1 MDRVTAA
8 IAVFALTILAVAG
21 AIVYFFNLTT
31 LLKLIFGLIFLG
43 ALLIFGMFS
52 AITVYAR
59 SLKFSAISLIAFLM
73 SGYGLYSVYVWN
85 PAGIGTVIGV
95 FILTLVFFIWYISE
109 PDLSIAERFS
119 SPESLMKKENFRAA
133 GRKFEKKGEYEKA
146 AEAYIKAEMLESAAW
161 AYEKA
166 EKYREAAEIYEI
178 LAKKQEDT
186 YYWKEAYEFYKKA
199 GDMRKAAE
207 CLEKY
212 AKDEPWFWEDVAE
225 IYEEIGDEEKMR
237 EALKEALEYY
247 KKEAEEEGVFWEDV
261 AKLYEKLDEDELAK
275 GAWVNFA
282 RYCEKE
288 AEDDPAWYKHVAEAY
303 EKLGLKDRAE
313 EARKKYEEYRKQ
325 ITTKAE

>member
-1 MDRVTAA
+1 MDRITAA
-8 IAVFALTILAVAG
+8 IAVFVVTILAVSG
-21 AIVYFFNLTT
+21 AIVYFFSLTT

-43 ALLIFGMFS
+43 VLLIFGMFS
-52 AITVYAR
+52 AITIYAK
-59 SLKFSAISLIAFLM
+59 SFKFSVISLIAFLM

-85 PAGIGTVIGV
+85 LAGIGLVIGV
-95 FILTLVFFIWYISE
+95 FILAFAFFIWYISE

-119 SPESLMKKENFRAA
+119 SPESLMKKGNFRAA
-133 GRKFEKKGEYEKA
+133 GRKFEKNGEYVKA

-161 AYEKA
+161 AYERA
-166 EKYREAAEIYEI
+166 EKYREAAEIYEM
-178 LAKKQEDT
+178 LAEKQEDL

-199 GDMRKAAE
+199 GDMGKAAE
-207 CLEKY
+207 CLERY

-237 EALKEALEYY
+237 VALKQALEYY

-261 AKLYEKLDEDELAK
+261 AKLYEKLGENELAK

-282 RYCEKE
+282 RYCENE
-288 AEDDPAWYKHVAEAY
+288 AEEDPAWYKHVAEAY

-313 EARKKYEEYRKQ
+313 EAREKYEEYRRQ
-325 ITTKAE
+325 ITAKTE